1 MPTKAEQAV
10 ILRDAFNL
18 PPEEAIAFLESK
30 GMKITWS
37 WREAMDLAAQQ
48 SFTVAKAMRMDILQ
62 DIRGAVEKSVAQGE
76 TFYDF
81 RKNLEP
87 TLRAKGWWG
96 KVNGAQL
103 GSPHRLK
110 TIYRTNMQSA
120 LQAGRYDQQM
130 ESAPSDGWL
139 RYVAILDQ
147 STRSSHSAMDGF
159 QRPASDPI
167 WNRIYPPNG
176 FNCFVPDT
184 EIIGT
189 YSGAAKMLYH
199 GKTITIETNKGSR
212 LTVTANHPIA
222 TDRGFI
228 KAANLRKGFNVFR
241 YGGGGEIKV
250 NPVST
255 SFPTGNNE
263 NIPSRIK
270 EVFELFSIM
279 GPLLRT
285 AITPKD
291 FYGDAE
297 FGDGYVDTIDIDG
310 KLLNSVK
317 TYTHSNRS
325 NLRLKPS
332 DVADVSHITL
342 GKFDFCLERFFGSS
356 DGVPSLSTLADY
368 GRSIRLQL
376 APFKKLCL
384 SSSPGRDAILSENSI
399 NDISGYSEIFGKL
412 LHGSSGIISLDEITG
427 IFENDFRGHVYD
439 LQSSS
444 GLIIAQNIVTCNCR
458 CRVIELDADEAM
470 DSGGASP
477 LMMIPPGFPD
487 EGFGTKPGL
496 NIFHLQ
502 PSDYDPD
509 IYRAG
514 EQE

>member
-176 FNCFVPDT
+176 FNC
-184 EIIGT
+184 
-189 YSGAAKMLYH
+189 
-199 GKTITIETNKGSR
+199 
-212 LTVTANHPIA
+212 
-222 TDRGFI
+222 
-228 KAANLRKGFNVFR
+228 
-241 YGGGGEIKV
+241 
-250 NPVST
+250 
-255 SFPTGNNE
+255 
-263 NIPSRIK
+263 
-270 EVFELFSIM
+270 
-279 GPLLRT
+279 
-285 AITPKD
+285 
-291 FYGDAE
+291 
-297 FGDGYVDTIDIDG
+297 
-310 KLLNSVK
+310 
-317 TYTHSNRS
+317 
-325 NLRLKPS
+325 
-332 DVADVSHITL
+332 
-342 GKFDFCLERFFGSS
+342 
-356 DGVPSLSTLADY
+356 
-368 GRSIRLQL
+368 
-376 APFKKLCL
+376 
-384 SSSPGRDAILSENSI
+384 
-399 NDISGYSEIFGKL
+399 
-412 LHGSSGIISLDEITG
+412 
-427 IFENDFRGHVYD
+427 
-439 LQSSS
+439 
-444 GLIIAQNIVTCNCR
+444 R

-509 IYRAG
+509 IYRAV